1 MKSFYRHIL
10 VWAVAILSLWE
21 VSSCDNSLSR
31 IPELAK
37 AEHCMEAHPDSAL
50 AILQAVDTL
59 QLTTEAQR
67 AKYALLLSMALDK
80 NVIDRTDFNVL
91 QPAIDYY
98 ADHGT
103 ATDQLRTYYYQGR
116 IYSNAGNNPDALK
129 AFMKAT
135 DKVEDSDDTMTKARL
150 YFAQIDIYMALLKF
164 DKAEEV
170 CQIAAEYFKEAGR
183 SNSYANCM
191 TTMINICTL
200 LNDES
205 KTFEYIVK
213 SKELLDKMSPMLKAN
228 YYNNTL
234 VAFTAFK
241 EKDEIETLIT
251 EIDHNLSENELDK
264 VAYAYALYKIGNYD
278 QSLKVIKSVPI
289 KEIPSRERVRCF
301 ALLAQNYEMQH
312 SYKEAYEAY
321 YNYVQVSDSVDIVLL
336 REDTQFI
343 ADRHQLELQNLKQE
357 EAKHRIF
364 LIAVFSI
371 LLLCLIFYYRFKAQK
386 RKIAENMLMVSNLRE
401 LLKVKTEKSDREKS
415 ELQNSLATSTTQ
427 SQSLQTAIDQLF
439 EQRFATIDQLC
450 SSYYEYQGTAHEKQ
464 KLYKDAMNLVVNLGN
479 DPKTLQEVEKFVNTY
494 KDHLMERFR
503 QTFPDL
509 KPQDYQL
516 YLYVVAG
523 FSARAISIFMNE
535 KLDVVYNRKSRLKRK
550 LKTNLT
556 NQDHSFADCL

>member
-37 AEHCMEAHPDSAL
+37 AEHCMEAQPDSAL

-183 SNSYANCM
+183 SKSYANCM
-191 TTMINICTL
+191 VAMINIYTL
-200 LNDES
+200 LGDREKANQ
-205 KTFEYIVK
+205 YVAIARR
-213 SKELLDKMSPMLKAN
+213 LLPQMSPQIKKQFEDNSLIAISNIATKNETIQIAIEKYLKS
-228 YYNNTL
+228 YNEGNRDEL
-234 VAFTAFK
+234 ALGNAFLT
-241 EKDEIETLIT
+241 
-251 EIDHNLSENELDK
+251 
-264 VAYAYALYKIGNYD
+264 IGNYD
-278 QSLKVIKSVPI
+278 EALKHLMLYPLYSSEE
-289 KEIPSRERVRCF
+289 EIRYNI
-301 ALLAQNYEMQH
+301 LLAQTFEAKGM
-312 SYKEAYEAY
+312 YKESFEAY
-321 YNYVQVSDSVDIVLL
+321 RKYVSLNDSMNVALF
-336 REDTQFI
+336 REDAQFI
-343 ADRHQLELQNLKQE
+343 ADRHQLEMQTLQERQT
-357 EAKHRIF
+357 KH
-364 LIAVFSI
+364 LVVVIAVFCI
-371 LLLCLIFYYRFKAQK
+371 LLLCLIFYYRFKSQK

-415 ELQNSLATSTTQ
+415 ELQNSLATSTIQ

-450 SSYYEYQGTAHEKQ
+450 NSYYEYQGTPHEKQ

-479 DPKTLQEVEKFVNTY
+479 DAETLQEVEKFVNTY

>member
-1 MKSFYRHIL
+1 
-10 VWAVAILSLWE
+10 
-21 VSSCDNSLSR
+21 
-31 IPELAK
+31 
-37 AEHCMEAHPDSAL
+37 MEAHPDSAL
-50 AILQAVDTL
+50 ALLQAVDTL
-59 QLTTEAQR
+59 QLTTEAQK
-67 AKYALLLSMALDK
+67 AKYALLLSMVLDK
-80 NVIDRTDFNVL
+80 NVIDRTDFDVL

-170 CQIAAEYFKEAGR
+170 CHIAAEYFKMAGR
-183 SNSYANCM
+183 DNSYANCM

-205 KTFEYIVK
+205 KTFEYISK
-213 SKELLDKMSPMLKAN
+213 SKELLEKMSPMLKAN

-234 VAFTAFK
+234 IAFTTFK
-241 EKDEIETLIT
+241 GKNEIKDLIT
-251 EIDHNLSENELDK
+251 EINHNLSENELNK
-264 VAYAYALYKIGNYD
+264 VAYAYALFKIGDYD

-289 KEIPSRERVRCF
+289 KEIPSREKVRCF
-301 ALLAQNYEMQH
+301 ALLAQNYELQH

-321 YNYVQVSDSVDIVLL
+321 YNYVQISDSVDIVLF
-336 REDTQFI
+336 REDAQFI
-343 ADRHQLELQNLKQE
+343 ADRHQLEMQTLKERQT
-357 EAKHRIF
+357 KHFIL
-364 LIAVFSI
+364 LIAAFCII
-371 LLLCLIFYYRFKAQK
+371 LVCLISYYRIKAQK
-386 RKIAENMLMVSNLRE
+386 RKIAENMLMLSNLRE
-401 LLKVKTEKSDREKS
+401 LLKVKTEKSDREKE
-415 ELQNSLATSTTQ
+415 ELQASLTTSTTQ

-450 SSYYEYQGTAHEKQ
+450 NSYYEYQGTPHEKQ

-479 DPKTLQEVEKFVNTY
+479 DPKTLKEVEKFVNTY

-509 KPQDYQL
+509 KEQDYQL
-516 YLYVVAG
+516 FLYVVAG

-535 KLDVVYNRKSRLKRK
+535 KLEVIYSRKYK
-550 LKTNLT
+550 LKSKMKRSAAIDKDFFIN
-556 NQDHSFADCL
+556 CI